1 MQRIRYITFPGIK
14 ASVVTV
20 LILSIGGLLGGGMGG
35 SNFDQSY
42 IFGNTINNA
51 TSEIMQTYAFKMG
64 LSEGRFAYATAADLV
79 QSMISVGLILIS
91 NKVAKKV
98 TGEGIF

>member
-1 MQRIRYITFPGIK
+1 MDLLPGN
-14 ASVVTV
+14 
-20 LILSIGGLLGGGMGG
+20 LIHSRGVYHAAFLSIGSFLGGGMVG
-35 SNFDQSY
+35 SNFEQS
-42 IFGNTINNA
+42 FLMGNTVNNA
-51 TSEIMQTYAFKMG
+51 TSEIIQTYAFKMG